1 MTLMAGKNGLVTAS
15 GGGIGRVSALAFARE
30 GARVLVSDIDD
41 DAGRETVDMI
51 RSAGGTAE
59 YLAGDAA
66 EESSA
71 IALVDRV
78 VELWGRL
85 DFAHNN
91 AGIGSPTKPVSEQ
104 EGSDWER
111 AFRINLF
118 GMMYA
123 MKHQIRRFQEQKT
136 PGAIVNTASI
146 AGVSANAGLSPYN
159 SSKWGVLGLTQTAA
173 TENAA
178 DGIRINAIMPG
189 ATLTAA
195 IEKWAAEVPDQ
206 YEGVL
211 NGIPMK
217 RMGTPDEQ
225 ANAAVWLCSEQA
237 SYITGVALP
246 VDGGLVLRR

>member
-1 MTLMAGKNGLVTAS
+1 MALMTGKNGLVTAS
-15 GGGIGRVSALAFARE
+15 GGGIGRASALAFARE
-30 GARVLVSDIDD
+30 GARVLISDIDD
-41 DAGRETVDMI
+41 DAGNETVELI

-78 VELWGRL
+78 IDLWGQL

-91 AGIGSPTKPVSEQ
+91 AGIGAPTKPVSEQ

-111 AFRINLF
+111 TFNINLF
-118 GMMYA
+118 GMMYS
-123 MKHQIRRFQEQKT
+123 MKHQILRFKKQNT
-136 PGAIVNTASI
+136 PGAIVNTASV
-146 AGVSANAGLSPYN
+146 AGISANAGLSPYT

-173 TENAA
+173 TENAP
-178 DGIRINAIMPG
+178 DNIRVNAILPG

-195 IEKWAAEVPDQ
+195 IESWAAEVPDQ
-206 YEGVL
+206 YENVL
-211 NGIPMK
+211 EDIPMK
-217 RMGTPDEQ
+217 RMGTADEQ
-225 ANAAVWLCSEQA
+225 ANAAVWLCSGQA

-246 VDGGLVLRR
+246 VDGGATLRR